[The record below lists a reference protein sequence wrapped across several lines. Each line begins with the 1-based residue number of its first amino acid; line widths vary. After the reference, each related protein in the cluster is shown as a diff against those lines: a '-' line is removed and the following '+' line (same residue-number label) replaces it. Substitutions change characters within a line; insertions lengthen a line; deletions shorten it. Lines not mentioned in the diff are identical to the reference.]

1 MSLPFR
7 TTGRK
12 LRSRASR
19 LPKDGKIRE
28 NERLEPPK
36 LMVWVDVSPFPRGHF
51 QVPAVSFQGCISGLY
66 SPWSIGVFDVILM
79 CRFLVF
85 AQKAGPCHDFVF
97 CAGFTVTIHNTL
109 EMHKHK
115 MLCIICVYIYIYI
128 YTICFIRFQSTFSI
142 LNQNNLRKRIISILL
157 VFPTLLYLV
166 RGNIIILQ
174 TKTSYQSGPF
184 IMGTAWAERKAC
196 GLAFGW

>member
-1 MSLPFR
+1 MGINGASGWQVVVNMLLKPIPPN
-7 TTGRK
+7 TILETRK
-12 LRSRASR
+12 FHFPYLH
-19 LPKDGKIRE
+19 PWDGGFIIHGFKAKTCCIRV
-28 NERLEPPK
+28 L
-36 LMVWVDVSPFPRGHF
+36 
-51 QVPAVSFQGCISGLY
+51 
-66 SPWSIGVFDVILM
+66 
-79 CRFLVF
+79 
-85 AQKAGPCHDFVF
+85 
-97 CAGFTVTIHNTL
+97 GFFG
-109 EMHKHK
+109 
-115 MLCIICVYIYIYI
+115 

-142 LNQNNLRKRIISILL
+142 SNQNNLRKRIISILL